1 MDKEGCVLTATHD
14 NVAKHCYGENGT
26 DNNALMVMASI
37 YSDELDDNGTP
48 KSVGGF
54 TRTKNSVVDD
64 DSVFLN
70 GDEIELW
77 TQLWKEYEKAEPI
90 SFTKVSK

>member
-1 MDKEGCVLTATHD
+1 M
-14 NVAKHCYGENGT
+14 
-26 DNNALMVMASI
+26 
-37 YSDELDDNGTP
+37 P

-54 TRTKNSVVDD
+54 YRTKNSVVED
-64 DSVFLN
+64 DSILLN

-77 TQLWKEYEKAEPI
+77 TQLWEEYEKAEPI